1 MREDLIAKKSV
12 GGRAPSLQLQDGRFH
27 CWRDLR
33 ARKSVGGKAPRLQLR
48 EGHAGWPGRGWRKES
63 RVRKTGASKGRVD
76 CYWHT
81 PVQHCRFR
89 SKVEVDKFLMALTT
103 AGDGDEKNAK
113 LAMNKNHR

>member
-12 GGRAPSLQLQDGRFH
+12 GGRAPRLQLQDGQFRRRH
-27 CWRDLR
+27 DLH

-48 EGHAGWPGRGWRKES
+48 EGHAGWPGRGWKKES

-81 PVQHCRFR
+81 PVEHFRFR
-89 SKVEVDKFLMALTT
+89 SKVEVDKFLMELRSDAS
-103 AGDGDEKNAK
+103 DGDEKKAK
-113 LAMNKNHR
+113 LAMNKKR